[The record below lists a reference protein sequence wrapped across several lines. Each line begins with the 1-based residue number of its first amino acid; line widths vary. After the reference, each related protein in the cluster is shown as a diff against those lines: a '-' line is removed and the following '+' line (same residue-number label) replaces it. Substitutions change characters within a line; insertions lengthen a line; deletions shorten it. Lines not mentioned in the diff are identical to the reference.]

1 MTPDNDTEWTAAW
14 EQMLGSV
21 PSLATD
27 LREMAPVAEE
37 GYRKLRQWIYS
48 DHADGLPRATKEL
61 IMVVINVAEGNPAGA
76 VTHLKLGARNGLT
89 QVQLSEAL
97 AQCFLSLG
105 LIRFNVAGIPAWNAF
120 KEVPAEPPAGR

>member
-1 MTPDNDTEWTAAW
+1 VDADTDTDWTAAW

-27 LREMAPVAEE
+27 LRDMAPVAEE
-37 GYRKLRQWIYS
+37 GYRRLRQWIYS

-61 IMVVINVAEGNPAGA
+61 IMVVINVAEGNAPGA
-76 VTHLKLGARNGLT
+76 VTHMKLGARYGLT
-89 QVQLSEAL
+89 RPQLSEAL

-105 LIRFNVAGIPAWNAF
+105 LIRFNVAGIAAWNAF
-120 KEVPAEPPAGR
+120 KELPATP

>member
-1 MTPDNDTEWTAAW
+1 
-14 EQMLGSV
+14 
-21 PSLATD
+21 
-27 LREMAPVAEE
+27 
-37 GYRKLRQWIYS
+37 
-48 DHADGLPRATKEL
+48 LPRATKEL

-120 KEVPAEPPAGR
+120 KEAPGGS